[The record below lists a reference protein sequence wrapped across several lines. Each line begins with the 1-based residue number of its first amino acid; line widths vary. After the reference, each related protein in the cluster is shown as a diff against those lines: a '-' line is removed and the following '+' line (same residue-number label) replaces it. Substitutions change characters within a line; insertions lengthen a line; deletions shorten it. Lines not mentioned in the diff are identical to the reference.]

1 MKSSGNTMKTG
12 KGPPA
17 ENKEKRRKKLNKR
30 SRTVGPI
37 KMKAMVHYTPTEE
50 DISQLLK
57 EFTVDFLL
65 HGTLRSLNFSHLM
78 NADFNSI
85 RFYYRIQHSG
95 GSIAPTAAATRF
107 SATGQISFSLARH
120 LLFALCFATRTRHGS
135 LERHLFYWSALLFGL
150 GRCSGDWTVWI
161 GSPPA
166 HGWSQAVPPSTPLGR
181 HGHPWVSSS
190 SRDVFTPCGSARKRS
205 R

>member
-1 MKSSGNTMKTG
+1 MKSSGNTMKAG

-65 HGTLRSLNFSHLM
+65 HGTL
-78 NADFNSI
+78 
-85 RFYYRIQHSG
+85 
-95 GSIAPTAAATRF
+95 
-107 SATGQISFSLARH
+107 
-120 LLFALCFATRTRHGS
+120 
-135 LERHLFYWSALLFGL
+135 
-150 GRCSGDWTVWI
+150 
-161 GSPPA
+161 
-166 HGWSQAVPPSTPLGR
+166 
-181 HGHPWVSSS
+181 
-190 SRDVFTPCGSARKRS
+190 
-205 R
+205 